1 MFTTDDV
8 LSKLGLQMRAST
20 TDYLFPVIGIF
31 GAGILVGAGVALMFA
46 PKSGAMLREDIGR
59 KAMDLKEKA
68 VDLKDTVGRR
78 AMDIKDTV
86 AQRVQRVMPGNGGMQ
101 EALEDLE
108 AMTRQELYDR
118 ASEMN
123 IERRSEMTKPQLI
136 DAIRSA

>member
-8 LSKLGLQMRAST
+8 LSKLGLQTRAST
-20 TDYLFPVIGIF
+20 TDYLFPVLGIF

-68 VDLKDTVGRR
+68 ADLKDTVGRK
-78 AMDIKDTV
+78 AMDIKETV
-86 AQRVQRVMPGNGGMQ
+86 QQRVQRVMPGNGGMQ

>member
-46 PKSGAMLREDIGR
+46 PKSGAMLREDLGR
-59 KAMDLKEKA
+59 KAMDLKDKA

-78 AMDIKDTV
+78 AMDIKETV
-86 AQRVQRVMPGNGGMQ
+86 QQRVQRVMPGNGGMQ

>member
-78 AMDIKDTV
+78 AMDIKETV
-86 AQRVQRVMPGNGGMQ
+86 QQRVQRVMPGNGGMQ

-108 AMTRQELYDR
+108 ALTRQELYDR